1 MNNPIFGLLGNL
13 SNGANS
19 VTPVMQLLS
28 AINRGQNPIA
38 ALASFNPQIA
48 QQLQG
53 KTPQEI
59 EQLVRNEYAKRGIDI
74 NSAMQ
79 QIQQLLQMKNF

>member
-38 ALASFNPQIA
+38 ALASLNPQIA